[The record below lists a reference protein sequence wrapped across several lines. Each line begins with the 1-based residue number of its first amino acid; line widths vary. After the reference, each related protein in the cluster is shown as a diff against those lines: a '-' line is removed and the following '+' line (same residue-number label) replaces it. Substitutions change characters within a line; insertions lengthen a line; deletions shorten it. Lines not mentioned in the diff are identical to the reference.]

1 MKGKMQGNSMP
12 ARGIPVWALYVITV
26 AIWGSSWYGIK
37 EQLGVVAPTVS
48 LAYRFALAAAILW
61 VFCAVT
67 RRRLRFPVASHVWMA
82 LQALCLFGANYILFY
97 YAGFHVV
104 SGLLAL
110 CFSTIPLMNVFNAAF
125 FVREPVDRNVILPS
139 LISLAG
145 LVLVF
150 LPEFLEKG
158 LGSSPVIGFGLS
170 MIATYLASLGNVLSV
185 KLKQVSVPV
194 VQANTWGMTYG
205 ALFCAVF
212 ALFQGA
218 SFNYDPRTAFTVSL
232 VLLAVFASVI
242 GFGTYLTLVQRI
254 GAGRA
259 AFSSVLF
266 PLVALSISTVVEDHH
281 WTPLA
286 VAGVVLVLSGNLIL
300 LLRRRVAPP
309 VAELQK
315 GPAQ

>member
-1 MKGKMQGNSMP
+1 MP

-26 AIWGSSWYGIK
+26 AIWGSSWYGIRV
-37 EQLGVVAPTVS
+37 QLGVVAPTVS
-48 LAYRFALAAAILW
+48 LTYRFALAAAILW
-61 VFCAVT
+61 IFCLVT
-67 RRRLRFPVASHVWMA
+67 QRGLRFPAASHIWMA
-82 LQALCLFGANYILFY
+82 LQALCLFCGNYILFY

-125 FVREPVDRNVILPS
+125 FVGEPVDRKVIVPS
-139 LISLAG
+139 LVSLAG

-150 LPEFLEKG
+150 LPEFMEKG
-158 LGSSPVIGFGLS
+158 LGSSPVIGFVLS

-185 KLKQVSVPV
+185 KLKNVSVPV

-205 ALFCAVF
+205 ALFCALV
-212 ALFQGA
+212 ALVQGA
-218 SFNYDPRTAFTVSL
+218 SFNYDPRTDYSVSL

-286 VAGVVLVLSGNLIL
+286 IAGVVLVLSGNLIL
-300 LLRRRVAPP
+300 LLRRRPPASGAAPAP
-309 VAELQK
+309 QVLK

>member
-1 MKGKMQGNSMP
+1 MP
-12 ARGIPVWALYVITV
+12 GSGLPVWALYVITV

-61 VFCAVT
+61 GFCAVT
-67 RRRLRFPVASHVWMA
+67 RRNLRFPRSAHLWMA
-82 LQALCLFGANYILFY
+82 LQALCLFCGNYILFY

-110 CFSTIPLMNVFNAAF
+110 CFSTIPLMNVFNAAL
-125 FVREPVDRNVILPS
+125 FVGEPVDRKVIIPS
-139 LISLAG
+139 LVSLIG

-150 LPEFLEKG
+150 MPEFMEKG
-158 LGSSPVIGFGLS
+158 LGSAPLIGFALS
-170 MIATYLASLGNVLSV
+170 MLATYLASLGNVLSV
-185 KLKQVSVPV
+185 KLKNVNVPV
-194 VQANTWGMTYG
+194 LQANTWGMTYG

-212 ALFQGA
+212 ALVSGA
-218 SFNYDPRTAFTVSL
+218 VFNFDPRAAYTVSL
-232 VLLAVFASVI
+232 ILLAVFASVI
-242 GFGTYLTLVQRI
+242 GFGVYLTLVQRI

-286 VAGVVLVLSGNLIL
+286 GVGVLLVLSGNLIL
-300 LLRRRVAPP
+300 LLRRGTPAPA
-309 VAELQK
+309 VQLQK

>member
-1 MKGKMQGNSMP
+1 MP
-12 ARGIPVWALYVITV
+12 GRGLPVWALYVITV

-61 VFCAVT
+61 IFCAAT
-67 RRRLRFPVASHVWMA
+67 RRRLRFPLSSHLWMA
-82 LQALCLFGANYILFY
+82 TQALCLFCGNYILFY

-110 CFSTIPLMNVFNAAF
+110 CFSTIPLMNVFNAAL
-125 FVREPVDRNVILPS
+125 FVGEPVDRNVIAPS
-139 LISLAG
+139 LVSLAG

-150 LPEFLEKG
+150 LPEFMEKG
-158 LGSSPVIGFGLS
+158 LGSSPLIGFALS
-170 MIATYLASLGNVLSV
+170 MLATYLASLGNVLSV
-185 KLKQVSVPV
+185 KLKNVNVPV

-205 ALFCAVF
+205 TLFCAVF
-212 ALFQGA
+212 AVVSGA
-218 SFNYDPRTAFTVSL
+218 AFNYDPRTSFTVSL

-242 GFGTYLTLVQRI
+242 GFGTYLTLVQKI

-266 PLVALSISTVVEDHH
+266 PLVALSISTVFEDHR

-286 VAGVVLVLSGNLIL
+286 GVGVLLVLSGNLIL
-300 LLRRRVAPP
+300 LLRRRVPAPA
-309 VAELQK
+309 VQLQK

>member
-1 MKGKMQGNSMP
+1 M
-12 ARGIPVWALYVITV
+12 PVWALYVITV

-37 EQLGVVAPTVS
+37 VQLGVVAPTVS
-48 LAYRFALAAAILW
+48 LSYRFALAAVILW
-61 VFCAVT
+61 LFCAGT
-67 RRRLRFPVASHVWMA
+67 RRSLRFPIASHVWMA
-82 LQALCLFGANYILFY
+82 LQALCLFCGNYILFY

-110 CFSTIPLMNVFNAAF
+110 CFSTIPLMNVFNAAC
-125 FVREPVDRNVILPS
+125 FVGEPVDRNVILPS

-150 LPEFLEKG
+150 LPEFMEKG
-158 LGSSPVIGFGLS
+158 LGSSPVIGFALS

-185 KLKQVSVPV
+185 KLKNLRVPV

-205 ALFCAVF
+205 AIFCAVA
-212 ALFQGA
+212 ALLQGA
-218 SFNYDPRTAFTVSL
+218 AFNYDPRMSYTVSL

-286 VAGVVLVLSGNLIL
+286 VAGVALVLSGNLIL
-300 LLRRRVAPP
+300 LLRRRAPASTP
-309 VAELQK
+309 QLQK

>member
-1 MKGKMQGNSMP
+1 MP
-12 ARGIPVWALYVITV
+12 ARGIPVWALYAITV

-61 VFCAVT
+61 LFCAVT
-67 RRRLRFPVASHVWMA
+67 RRGLRFPAASHVWMA
-82 LQALCLFGANYILFY
+82 LQALCLFCGNYILFY

-125 FVREPVDRNVILPS
+125 FLKEPVDRNVIAPS
-139 LISLAG
+139 LVSLAG
-145 LVLVF
+145 LILVF
-150 LPEFLEKG
+150 LPEFMAKG
-158 LGSSPVIGFGLS
+158 LGSSPVIGFALS
-170 MIATYLASLGNVLSV
+170 MVATYLASLGNVLSV
-185 KLKQVSVPV
+185 KLKQVNVPV

-205 ALFCAVF
+205 ALLCATF
-212 ALFQGA
+212 ALVSGA
-218 SFNYDPRTAFTVSL
+218 SFNYDPRTGYTVSL

-281 WTPLA
+281 WTPLSL
-286 VAGVVLVLSGNLIL
+286 AGVVLVLSGNLLL
-300 LLRRRVAPP
+300 LLRRSPAPQ
-309 VAELQK
+309 LQK